1 MFTIKIFTR
10 KTAAGGWWRRRRRW
24 GKSAACAEKTY
35 ECINTAAAAQQ
46 QQQPAPR
53 RRKARTVYSGPSS
66 AERATDSATV
76 FSWHII
82 SKHSAKTENIVKLNW
97 RISKGSKIEQDGS
110 SQSETSLVYEKK
122 NPEICSLFRVLQLD
136 LCCLQW
142 RLQESYIIIV
152 PRMKLI
158 TNKLKLFRC
167 ESKCFSFLSGSTKSL
182 FLFSILKSP
191 KVLDA
196 TAGKIM

>member
-1 MFTIKIFTR
+1 MVKSELRIKKDPTFPDIIPVCSAKWQLAANCAVRCRERFELLQQNVFTIKIFTR

-35 ECINTAAAAQQ
+35 ECINTAAAAQQQ

-97 RISKGSKIEQDGS
+97 RISKGSKI
-110 SQSETSLVYEKK
+110 
-122 NPEICSLFRVLQLD
+122 
-136 LCCLQW
+136 
-142 RLQESYIIIV
+142 
-152 PRMKLI
+152 
-158 TNKLKLFRC
+158 
-167 ESKCFSFLSGSTKSL
+167 
-182 FLFSILKSP
+182 
-191 KVLDA
+191 
-196 TAGKIM
+196 